1 VQLGKLSLVSDFE
14 VASAGELRR
23 RYGLTRENRADIRLN
38 PADVPEGLRSL
49 IGLAEQW
56 GESDDL
62 IREEIVQRATVAE
75 LRELVSAVAVEGD
88 GLDEWL
94 AGTVIDPTPAYI
106 AFSCLRQAADL
117 ADVLLRRR

>member
-1 VQLGKLSLVSDFE
+1 MTDFE

-23 RYGLTRENRADIRLN
+23 RYGLTRENRADILLN

-49 IGLAEQW
+49 IGLAERW

-62 IREEIVQRATVAE
+62 IREDIVQRATVAE
-75 LRELVSAVAVEGD
+75 LRELVSAVAAADD

-94 AGTVIDPTPAYI
+94 AGTVIDPTPAYT
-106 AFSCLRQAADL
+106 AFSCLRQAADQ